1 MFVELA
7 REYNLIEGTPSFRKF
22 IDNYNSAKLTS
33 YKMSYTDSWC
43 ACFVSWI
50 VYKTNIPLK
59 KSVSVHEFKNLNKD
73 YFIPFD
79 KLDKFKFD
87 DILII
92 DWGKGTGH
100 IGFVGKE
107 CSKYDSVYY
116 ISGNSNNR
124 VRFTYANYKDCK
136 ILGVVR
142 YKFEKSNL
150 PKVEILTTTFIR
162 DIDTLKSIGVCQKGT
177 IGYFQSIGIKGNYER
192 GILLD
197 INTKQPLFKGCIAKS
212 NRTIKVL

>member
-7 REYNLIEGTPSFRKF
+7 REYNLIEGAPSFRKF
-22 IDNYNSAKLTS
+22 IDDFNKANLVS
-33 YKMSYTDSWC
+33 YKMTYMDNWC

-50 VYKTNIPLK
+50 VYKANIPLK
-59 KSVSVHEFKNLNKD
+59 KSVSVHEFKNLNKE

-79 KLDKFKFD
+79 SLDSFKCD

-100 IGFVGKE
+100 IGFVVKG
-107 CSKYDSVYY
+107 CSKFDSVYY

-124 VRFTYANYKDCK
+124 VRYTYANYKECK

-142 YKFEKSNL
+142 YL
-150 PKVEILTTTFIR
+150 PKLSKVEILTTTFIR
-162 DIDTLKSIGVCQKGT
+162 DIETLKPVGICNKGT
-177 IGYFQSIGIKGNYER
+177 VGYFESIGIKGKFER
-192 GILLD
+192 GRLLD
-197 INTKQPLFKGCIAKS
+197 IDTRKPLFKGCIAKS